1 MHVKVFYYSSITFEI
16 DHSLVG
22 ALDHNHLV
30 VGLVAFQLVGGAGL
44 VAHKALVTLQHEDR
58 PVDQIEI
65 VASIG
70 IRCLLAIGEEMAG
83 FFGAHEFAVVG

>member
-1 MHVKVFYYSSITFEI
+1 MSIQSVCFTFEI

-30 VGLVAFQLVGGAGL
+30 VGLVALQLVARAGF

-58 PVDQIEI
+58 PVDQVEVVAGI
-65 VASIG
+65 VIA
-70 IRCLLAIGEEMAG
+70 LLA
-83 FFGAHEFAVVG
+83 VGK

>member
-1 MHVKVFYYSSITFEI
+1 MHVKVLYYYSTFEI

>member
-30 VGLVAFQLVGGAGL
+30 VGLVALQLVARAGL

-58 PVDQIEI
+58 PVDQVEVVAGI
-65 VASIG
+65 VIA
-70 IRCLLAIGEEMAG
+70 LLA
-83 FFGAHEFAVVG
+83 VGK

>member
-1 MHVKVFYYSSITFEI
+1 MHVKVLYYYSTFEI

-22 ALDHNHLV
+22 AFDHNHLV
-30 VGLVAFQLVGGAGL
+30 VGLVAFQLVRGAGL